1 MKNPDG
7 SADAEWKM
15 FWQCGMDSYLVA
27 KKKEN
32 SLFIYAESNQKE
44 KTTCICLAH
53 LNVTIP
59 KEYLD
64 AKVLV
69 LNELRSRPIK
79 IIYRE

>member
-1 MKNPDG
+1 
-7 SADAEWKM
+7 
-15 FWQCGMDSYLVA
+15 MDSYLVA
-27 KKKEN
+27 KKKED
-32 SLFIYAESNQKE
+32 SLFIHAKSKQKE
-44 KTTCICLAH
+44 KTTCICVAH

-64 AKVLV
+64 AKILV

>member
-1 MKNPDG
+1 M
-7 SADAEWKM
+7 
-15 FWQCGMDSYLVA
+15 
-27 KKKEN
+27 
-32 SLFIYAESNQKE
+32 ESNQKE

-59 KEYLD
+59 EEYLD
-64 AKVLV
+64 AKILV